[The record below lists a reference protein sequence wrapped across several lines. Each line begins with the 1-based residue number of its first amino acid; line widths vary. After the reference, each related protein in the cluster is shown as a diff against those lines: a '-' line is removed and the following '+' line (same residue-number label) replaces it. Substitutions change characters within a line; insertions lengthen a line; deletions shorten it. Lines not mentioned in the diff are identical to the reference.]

1 MPRNRT
7 VDLDAIDR
15 LEEKVK
21 RLVEMLGQLR
31 AAQARLNEENTRLER
46 DLETVHARLAEFEG
60 ASAEVA
66 AMKEERDV
74 IRTRVA
80 EMLEQLETL
89 NL

>member
-1 MPRNRT
+1 MPKNRT

-21 RLVEMLGQLR
+21 RLVDMLGQLR

-46 DLETVHARLAEFEG
+46 DLEISRARLAEFEG
-60 ASAEVA
+60 ASAEVT
-66 AMKEERDV
+66 AMKEERDI

>member
-1 MPRNRT
+1 MPRT
-7 VDLDAIDR
+7 KTIDLDAIDR

-21 RLVEMLGQLR
+21 RLVEIIGQLR
-31 AAQARLNEENTRLER
+31 AAQARLTDENTRLEHEVEGAR
-46 DLETVHARLAEFEG
+46 ARLADAES
-60 ASAEVA
+60 ASAEAA
-66 AMKEERDV
+66 AMKEEREI

>member
-1 MPRNRT
+1 MPKNRT
-7 VDLDAIDR
+7 VDLEAIDR

-21 RLVEMLGQLR
+21 RLVETLGQLR
-31 AAQARLNEENTRLER
+31 AAQARVNEENTRLER
-46 DLETVHARLAEFEG
+46 DLEIARGRLAEFEAAG
-60 ASAEVA
+60 AEVT
-66 AMKEERDV
+66 AMKEEREL